1 MRRKTAYH
9 LSAKQLQSLQTRMEE
24 MRRQRYLLE
33 CMQAE
38 FERYI
43 ADETGV
49 DLRTGEWLLDLD
61 RATLTRPPGVQ
72 TSPQ

>member
-1 MRRKTAYH
+1 
-9 LSAKQLQSLQTRMEE
+9 MEE

-38 FERYI
+38 LERYI
-43 ADETGV
+43 ADQTGV

-61 RATLTRPPGVQ
+61 RALLSRTPGVM
-72 TSPQ
+72 TSPR